1 MKHIL
6 YTLANRYP
14 VIYLPIEEGI
24 SKSEEYRNT
33 CLKGEESKRDLLFS
47 FNEKDSLETFKT
59 PVGDVEILT
68 MYDRKDFVH
77 MARALGSKAEPVNI
91 PDSTGAMAIFG
102 LNNWD
107 KVRAGLDN
115 YKDSFILL
123 SAGNY
128 SNVSNIDVKN
138 VTNNELVLTSDE
150 WTEKSI
156 IIRKYHELTHFVMRK
171 MYKDDINPIRDEI
184 IADIVGLECAFKKLD
199 VRVLKLFFGLE
210 NNEYRSGGRLENYEG
225 GNRENIPNVIKMIDD
240 ISYILNKYEKVDI
253 NTIWEHIKD
262 VL

>member
-1 MKHIL
+1 MEHIL
-6 YTLANRYP
+6 YTLARRYP
-14 VIYLPIEEGI
+14 AIYLPIEEGI

-33 CLKGEESKRDLLFS
+33 CLKGQESKREILFS
-47 FNEKDSLETFKT
+47 FNKKDRLETFNT

-68 MYDRKDFVH
+68 MYDRDDFVH

-91 PDSTGAMAIFG
+91 PDSTGAMALFG

-107 KVRAGLDN
+107 KVRAGLDD

-123 SAGNY
+123 SSGYY
-128 SNVSNIDVKN
+128 SNVSNDDIKK
-138 VTNNELVLTSDE
+138 VTNNEIDLTSEE
-150 WTEKSI
+150 WIEKSV

-171 MYKDDINPIRDEI
+171 TYPDDVNPIRDEI

-199 VRVLKLFFGLE
+199 IRVLKLFLGLE
-210 NNEYRSGGRLENYEG
+210 NKEYRKGARLENYEG
-225 GNRENIPNVIKMIDD
+225 GNIENISNVLKMIDN
-240 ISYILNKYEKVDI
+240 ISNTLIKYETSDI
-253 NTIWEHIKD
+253 NTIWKGIKS